1 MPRSA
6 DAGDAEALQL
16 LARWQKGEQ
25 AAATELFQRYAGRLI
40 ALARS
45 QLSARLTHK
54 VDPEDVVQSVY
65 RSFFVE
71 SRQGRYQVDAGGDLW
86 QLLVTITLHKVAN
99 LANHHGAQKR
109 AASRE
114 QHFGSEDSL
123 FGIGVP
129 SLAREPSPAEA
140 VALTD
145 QLEQVLKGMDAPQR
159 RIVEMRLQG
168 YNLDE
173 IAAEVGCSLSTVR
186 RVLRRIKDQ
195 LEQDRGRTHGS

>member
-1 MPRSA
+1 
-6 DAGDAEALQL
+6 
-16 LARWQKGEQ
+16 
-25 AAATELFQRYAGRLI
+25 
-40 ALARS
+40 
-45 QLSARLTHK
+45 
-54 VDPEDVVQSVY
+54 
-65 RSFFVE
+65 
-71 SRQGRYQVDAGGDLW
+71 
-86 QLLVTITLHKVAN
+86 
-99 LANHHGAQKR
+99 
-109 AASRE
+109 
-114 QHFGSEDSL
+114 
-123 FGIGVP
+123 
-129 SLAREPSPAEA
+129 